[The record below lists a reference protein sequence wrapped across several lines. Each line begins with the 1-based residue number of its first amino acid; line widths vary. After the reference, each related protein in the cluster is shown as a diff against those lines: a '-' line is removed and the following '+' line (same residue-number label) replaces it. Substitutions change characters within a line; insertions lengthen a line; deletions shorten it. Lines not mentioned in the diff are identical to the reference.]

1 MAEIL
6 GYSNQSQVLDLQA
19 NDGYQY
25 TPAFGI
31 YENGN
36 PVRVVL
42 INFVS
47 DPSGN
52 SDLTVAL
59 SVGGGQTGQPSATPS
74 SVQVKCVR
82 SFIFCS
88 RLIIPRYLRASS
100 VSQKGNFTWANQV
113 CRRLGHSM
121 CLADLFL
128 LRLLVILSHQTAVL
142 WVQKQSSPSSVIKLL
157 AFATSRSTHPL
168 QPSSFS
174 AVVHSPRTV
183 EHHQPLL
190 RLPLGLSFI
199 ILSQLTLQCWRP
211 RTVTGEYWNWE
222 VRVRE
227 VSTLATACSRT
238 SLL

>member
-6 GYSNQSQVLDLQA
+6 GSSNQSQVLDLQA

-82 SFIFCS
+82 SFVFC
-88 RLIIPRYLRASS
+88 
-100 VSQKGNFTWANQV
+100 N
-113 CRRLGHSM
+113 
-121 CLADLFL
+121 
-128 LRLLVILSHQTAVL
+128 
-142 WVQKQSSPSSVIKLL
+142 
-157 AFATSRSTHPL
+157 
-168 QPSSFS
+168 
-174 AVVHSPRTV
+174 
-183 EHHQPLL
+183 
-190 RLPLGLSFI
+190 
-199 ILSQLTLQCWRP
+199 
-211 RTVTGEYWNWE
+211 
-222 VRVRE
+222 
-227 VSTLATACSRT
+227 
-238 SLL
+238 